1 MDQRYTVWPFLL
13 FAHRVIDLE
22 THEGC
27 WILATHES
35 AQIATEYL
43 WVWIAALSML
53 IFYPVMFLLMRGWIG
68 QNQVAETVQVEMD
81 AFGQPVLVEVE
92 PTEAEKTKKV
102 AQKML

>member
-1 MDQRYTVWPFLL
+1 
-13 FAHRVIDLE
+13 
-22 THEGC
+22 
-27 WILATHES
+27 LATHES